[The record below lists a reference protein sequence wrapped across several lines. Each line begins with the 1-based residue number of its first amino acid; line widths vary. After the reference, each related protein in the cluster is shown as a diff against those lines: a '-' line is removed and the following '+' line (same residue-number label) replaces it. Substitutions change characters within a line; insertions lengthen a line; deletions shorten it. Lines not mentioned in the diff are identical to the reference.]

1 MPSKTSELRPW
12 DHFGRR
18 QLSSLYGLFVV
29 TTLMFDGRESS
40 EILQLA
46 ADTAPTL
53 GPFAVEAAFD
63 GTDGGLHRSS
73 PRASP
78 DLGLDAR
85 VQGLG
90 GADSEMSSPD
100 GGWRWALF
108 TRANGTAVTGCLVV
122 RSTAAPTS
130 DELFLL
136 KALAQPTGAALANAA
151 LIRRERKLLAD
162 LRRSAA
168 ERAEAI
174 DKLSATVSRLEY
186 QQRVHELLG
195 AVPAS
200 GTGEPGIA
208 AALHRLT
215 GIPATIEDPFGNL
228 RAAAGVD
235 AGGAGWPS
243 GGHREA
249 ALREASAT
257 GAPIRGGP
265 RLISLVRPRGD
276 LLGVL
281 RLLDPDHQA
290 GPDEVFALEY
300 ATTILTVELAHQR
313 SLAEMELR
321 LRGDLVD
328 DLLSGTDED
337 SALARAQAIGH
348 DLHGPHHVW
357 VVHWPGPHSDDA
369 VLAAIT
375 QVLRRL
381 QLSAL
386 SARHAGLA
394 VMIIPGRPDAESLF
408 GRLSEQLGSADG
420 AVGVGGLSSSPAE
433 LPRSFSEARRAL
445 QIRRQSR
452 SPRGVTAFDQLGI
465 YRILDTGESRAD
477 VETFVREWLGP
488 LLDYDTQRHSD
499 LVHTLSLYLECGGSY
514 DATAGALI
522 IHRSTLRYRLSR
534 IREILH
540 ADLAAVDTR
549 LNLHVATRAWQV
561 LEGTA
566 VR

>member
-1 MPSKTSELRPW
+1 
-12 DHFGRR
+12 
-18 QLSSLYGLFVV
+18 
-29 TTLMFDGRESS
+29 
-40 EILQLA
+40 
-46 ADTAPTL
+46 
-53 GPFAVEAAFD
+53 
-63 GTDGGLHRSS
+63 
-73 PRASP
+73 
-78 DLGLDAR
+78 
-85 VQGLG
+85 
-90 GADSEMSSPD
+90 
-100 GGWRWALF
+100 
-108 TRANGTAVTGCLVV
+108 
-122 RSTAAPTS
+122 
-130 DELFLL
+130 
-136 KALAQPTGAALANAA
+136 
-151 LIRRERKLLAD
+151 
-162 LRRSAA
+162 
-168 ERAEAI
+168 
-174 DKLSATVSRLEY
+174 
-186 QQRVHELLG
+186 VHELLG

-200 GTGEPGIA
+200 GTGESGIA

-235 AGGAGWPS
+235 TGGAEWPS
-243 GGHREA
+243 SGHREA
-249 ALREASAT
+249 ALRQATAT
-257 GAPIRGGP
+257 GAPIRDGP

-290 GPDEVFALEY
+290 GPDELFALEY

-328 DLLSGTDED
+328 DLLSGTDQD

-348 DLHGPHHVW
+348 DLRGPHHVW
-357 VVHWPGPHSDDA
+357 VVHWPDQHSDDA

-408 GRLSEQLGSADG
+408 GLLSEQFGSADG

-465 YRILDTGESRAD
+465 YRILDSGESRAD
-477 VETFVREWLGP
+477 VGIFVREWLGP

-499 LVHTLSLYLECGGSY
+499 LVHTLSQYLECGGNY

-540 ADLAAVDTR
+540 VDLAAVDTR
-549 LNLHVATRAWQV
+549 LNLHVATRGWQV
-561 LEGTA
+561 LDGTA